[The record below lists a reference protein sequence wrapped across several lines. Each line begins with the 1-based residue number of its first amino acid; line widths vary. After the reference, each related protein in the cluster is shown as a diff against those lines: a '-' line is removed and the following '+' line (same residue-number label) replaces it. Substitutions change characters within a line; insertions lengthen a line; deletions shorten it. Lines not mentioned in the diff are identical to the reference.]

1 MKKEG
6 YLPAAGKGT
15 GTMFSFNGALGA
27 GHRRPLSRASWGLQ
41 GRGPG
46 GRVRA
51 GLGSPCGPSSK
62 PGRERQFRKK
72 SRETPIQS

>member
-41 GRGPG
+41 GRGLG
-46 GRVRA
+46 GRVRRE
-51 GLGSPCGPSSK
+51 GQGRPGK
-62 PGRERQFRKK
+62 PMWPQ
-72 SRETPIQS
+72 Q